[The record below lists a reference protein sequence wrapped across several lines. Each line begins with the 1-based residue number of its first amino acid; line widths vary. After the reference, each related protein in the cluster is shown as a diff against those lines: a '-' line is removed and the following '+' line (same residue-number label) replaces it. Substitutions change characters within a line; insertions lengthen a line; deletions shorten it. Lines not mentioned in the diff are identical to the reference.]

1 MEELIN
7 ADFSQRV
14 VIATDEL
21 PWIPSPM
28 AGVER
33 RPLDRIGG
41 EVARATSLVRY
52 APGSNFPPHDH
63 ALGEEFLVIDGVFS
77 DEHGDYPAGT
87 YVRNPPGSRHSPRT
101 GPGCVIFVK
110 LRQMPVTERERV
122 VIDTG
127 AAEWQEGFAP
137 GHARLSLYSAG
148 PDGETVTMERLD
160 AGAGLPAYDCKGG
173 EELLLISGDL
183 ADDEH
188 SYPVGTWIRSPDVY
202 HQGLHSRHGAVYWV
216 KRGHLPGENRRPQ

>member
-7 ADFSQRV
+7 ADYSQRV

-52 APGSNFPPHDH
+52 APGSNFPAHDH

-127 AAEWQEGFAP
+127 AAEWQSGLAP
-137 GHARLSLYSAG
+137 GHAVLPLYSAG

-160 AGAGLPAYDCKGG
+160 AGAGLPAYDCQGG

-183 ADDEH
+183 ADGEQ
-188 SYPVGTWIRSPDVY
+188 SYPARTWIRSPGVY
-202 HQGLHSRHGAVYWV
+202 RQGLHSRHGAVYWV
-216 KRGHLPGENRRPQ
+216 KRGHLTGENRRPQ

>member
-7 ADFSQRV
+7 ADFSERV
-14 VIATDEL
+14 VIVTDEL

-52 APGSNFPPHDH
+52 APASNFPAHDH

-122 VIDTG
+122 VIDTS
-127 AAEWQEGFAP
+127 AAEWQPGIAP
-137 GHARLSLYSAG
+137 GHARLLLYSAG

-160 AGAGLPAYDCKGG
+160 AGASLPAYDRRGG
-173 EELLLISGDL
+173 EELFLISGDL

-188 SYPVGTWIRSPDVY
+188 SYPVRTWIRSPDLY
-202 HQGLHSRHGAVYWV
+202 HQGLHSRSGAVYWV
-216 KRGHLPGENRRPQ
+216 KRGHLPGENCRPQ